1 MNLFWEGLETTT
13 AYKQMAAITVQPPL
27 LSPLKKKENDLVNAG
42 KLKKAC
48 GT

>member
-1 MNLFWEGLETTT
+1 MNLFWEALETTT
-13 AYKQMAAITVQPPL
+13 AYKQMAAITVQPPF
-27 LSPLKKKENDLVNAG
+27 LSPFDKMKNDLLNAH